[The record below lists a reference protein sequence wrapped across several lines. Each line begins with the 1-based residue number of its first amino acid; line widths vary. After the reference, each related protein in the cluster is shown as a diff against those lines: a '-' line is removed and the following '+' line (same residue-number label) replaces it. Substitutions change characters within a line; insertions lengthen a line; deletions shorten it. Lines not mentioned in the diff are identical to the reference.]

1 MEERKA
7 HISITVLDTIYDDG
21 TAEKMGISF
30 EELAENYAN
39 SIAKQIDDEG
49 FAVNDIEIHFC

>member
-1 MEERKA
+1 MTNRQA
-7 HISITVLDTIYDDG
+7 YISITVLDTIFDDG

-30 EELAENYAN
+30 EEFAENYAN